1 MATYRDIAR
10 EVKIR
15 AGFVPKTCWMAQ
27 VMEML
32 GLKLRRAPNRID
44 LGERKYPCPPEKI
57 PAIIAALYK
66 LGKAQPGGRQRLYEN
81 CSACH

>member
-1 MATYRDIAR
+1 MEANATTTYRDIAR
-10 EVKIR
+10 EVKIS
-15 AGFVPKTCWMAQ
+15 AGFVPKTCWIAH

-57 PAIIAALYK
+57 SAIIAALYK
-66 LGKAQPGGRQRLYEN
+66 LGKARPVRARAEAL
-81 CSACH
+81 

>member
-1 MATYRDIAR
+1 MEAKAMTTYRDIAR
-10 EVKIR
+10 EVKIS
-15 AGFVPKTCWMAQ
+15 AGFVPKTCWIAR

-57 PAIIAALYK
+57 SAIIEALYK
-66 LGKAQPGGRQRLYEN
+66 LGKAQPVRARAEAL
-81 CSACH
+81 